1 MYLQFGGDSPM
12 TEELRGGGGSGLLRV
27 TPWRDTSLVSMA
39 QESTACVDLLSHGV
53 VDGGL

>member
-12 TEELRGGGGSGLLRV
+12 VEELRGGGGMQRV

-39 QESTACVDLLSHGV
+39 QESEACVDLLSHV
-53 VDGGL
+53 LVDGGV